1 MPNSPSTQKA
11 EKNSDFEDKLIM
23 DPISTHTHKDRG
35 TLTTQRACTTS
46 AKITARI
53 LSVLQRPRDRPHQP
67 HALPA
72 LTILEQIALLWGSQL
87 EGSAPRN

>member
-1 MPNSPSTQKA
+1 MPNSSSTQKT
-11 EKNSDFEDKLIM
+11 EKDSDFEDKLIM
-23 DPISTHTHKDRG
+23 DPISTYTHKDRG
-35 TLTTQRACTTS
+35 ALTTQRACTTS

-72 LTILEQIALLWGSQL
+72 LPILEQIALLWGSQL